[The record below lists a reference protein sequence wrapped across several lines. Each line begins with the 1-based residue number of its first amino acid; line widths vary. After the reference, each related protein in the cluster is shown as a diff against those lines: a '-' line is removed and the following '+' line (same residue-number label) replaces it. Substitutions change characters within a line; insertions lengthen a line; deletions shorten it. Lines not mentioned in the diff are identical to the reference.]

1 MYIFIVIMS
10 NVLNALG
17 YSRFLK
23 KRDEFTMNYTEVKST
38 FDTDIYSV
46 LKSRQKF
53 KVVEDAILDV
63 GSEVAKDEKPLEVK
77 DIVIKD
83 MKMMNKTERLE
94 EQLGKKK
101 DDSEKKEDNKKKE
114 DKSKE
119 DKSKEDK
126 SKEDK
131 SKEDKSKEDKPVEKE
146 ELMEP
151 KKNLIDDNEKD
162 FLFGTKPKKDDPDE
176 KKIENEATFQNETKE
191 ILQEDKYKKKIV
203 ITQEAL
209 EPPKEK
215 SPRKKK

>member
-1 MYIFIVIMS
+1 MS

-23 KRDEFTMNYTEVKST
+23 KRDEFTMNYSEVRST

-63 GSEVAKDEKPLEVK
+63 GSEVVKDEKPLEVK

-83 MKMMNKTERLE
+83 MKMMKKEQRLE

-101 DDSEKKEDNKKKE
+101 EEKSEKKEDKPDKKDDSDKKKVDTKE
-114 DKSKE
+114 DKS
-119 DKSKEDK
+119 DK
-126 SKEDK
+126 
-131 SKEDKSKEDKPVEKE
+131 KE
-146 ELMEP
+146 EVTEP
-151 KKNLIDDNEKD
+151 KKNLIDDKEKD
-162 FLFGTKPKKDDPDE
+162 FLFSSKPKKDDPEE

-191 ILQEDKYKKKIV
+191 ILKTGDVKKIN
-203 ITQEAL
+203 ITQDAL

>member
-23 KRDEFTMNYTEVKST
+23 KRDEFTMKYTEVKST

-63 GSEVAKDEKPLEVK
+63 SSEVVKDDKPLEVK

-83 MKMMNKTERLE
+83 MKLMKKEERLE
-94 EQLGKKK
+94 EQLGKNKQDK
-101 DDSEKKEDNKKKE
+101 SEKKEDKP
-114 DKSKE
+114 
-119 DKSKEDK
+119 
-126 SKEDK
+126 
-131 SKEDKSKEDKPVEKE
+131 KEDKPVKKE
-146 ELMEP
+146 EDKPVKKEEDKPVKKEEVTEP
-151 KKNLIDDNEKD
+151 KKNLIDDIEKD
-162 FLFGTKPKKDDPDE
+162 FLFSSKPKKDDPEE

-191 ILQEDKYKKKIV
+191 ILKTGNVKKIS

-209 EPPKEK
+209 EPQNEK

>member
-23 KRDEFTMNYTEVKST
+23 KRDDFTMNYSEVNGT

-63 GSEVAKDEKPLEVK
+63 GSEVVKDEKPLEVK

-101 DDSEKKEDNKKKE
+101 DESDKKKE
-114 DKSKE
+114 H
-119 DKSKEDK
+119 
-126 SKEDK
+126 
-131 SKEDKSKEDKPVEKE
+131 KPNDEATEGPKKE
-146 ELMEP
+146 ELTGEP
-151 KKNLIDDNEKD
+151 EKNLIDDNEKD
-162 FLFGTKPKKDDPDE
+162 FLFSSKPKKDDPEE

-191 ILQEDKYKKKIV
+191 ILKTGDVKKIS

-209 EPPKEK
+209 EPQNEK

>member
-10 NVLNALG
+10 NVLNTLG

-23 KRDEFTMNYTEVKST
+23 KRDEFTMKYTEVKST

-63 GSEVAKDEKPLEVK
+63 GSEVVKDEKPLEVK

-94 EQLGKKK
+94 EKLGKKK
-101 DDSEKKEDNKKKE
+101 DESDKKKE
-114 DKSKE
+114 H
-119 DKSKEDK
+119 
-126 SKEDK
+126 
-131 SKEDKSKEDKPVEKE
+131 KPNDEATEGPKKE
-146 ELMEP
+146 ELTGEP
-151 KKNLIDDNEKD
+151 EKNLIDDNEKD
-162 FLFGTKPKKDDPDE
+162 FLFSSKPKKDDPEE

-191 ILQEDKYKKKIV
+191 ILKTGDVKKIS

-209 EPPKEK
+209 EPQNEK

>member
-23 KRDEFTMNYTEVKST
+23 KRDEFTMNYSEVRST

-63 GSEVAKDEKPLEVK
+63 GSEVVKDEKPLEVK

-83 MKMMNKTERLE
+83 MKMMKKEQRLE

-101 DDSEKKEDNKKKE
+101 EDKPKE
-114 DKSKE
+114 DKSDKKDDSDKKKVDTKE
-119 DKSKEDK
+119 DKSDK
-126 SKEDK
+126 
-131 SKEDKSKEDKPVEKE
+131 KE
-146 ELMEP
+146 EVTEP
-151 KKNLIDDNEKD
+151 KKNLIDDKEKD
-162 FLFGTKPKKDDPDE
+162 FLFSSKPKKDDPEE

-191 ILQEDKYKKKIV
+191 ILKTGDVKKIN
-203 ITQEAL
+203 ITQDAL

>member
-1 MYIFIVIMS
+1 MS

-63 GSEVAKDEKPLEVK
+63 GSEVVKDEKPLEVK

-94 EQLGKKK
+94 EKLGKKK
-101 DDSEKKEDNKKKE
+101 DESDKKKE
-114 DKSKE
+114 DSDKKKE
-119 DKSKEDK
+119 H
-126 SKEDK
+126 
-131 SKEDKSKEDKPVEKE
+131 KPNDEITEEPKKE
-146 ELMEP
+146 ELTEEP
-151 KKNLIDDNEKD
+151 EKNLIDDNEKD
-162 FLFGTKPKKDDPDE
+162 FLFSSKPKKDDPDE

-191 ILQEDKYKKKIV
+191 ILKTGNVKKIS
-203 ITQEAL
+203 ISREAL
-209 EPPKEK
+209 EPQNEK

>member
-23 KRDEFTMNYTEVKST
+23 KRDEFTMKYTEVKST

-63 GSEVAKDEKPLEVK
+63 GSEVVKDEKPLEVK

-101 DDSEKKEDNKKKE
+101 DESDKKKE
-114 DKSKE
+114 DKPKEKE
-119 DKSKEDK
+119 DKPKD
-126 SKEDK
+126 
-131 SKEDKSKEDKPVEKE
+131 KEDKPVKKE
-146 ELMEP
+146 ELTEP
-151 KKNLIDDNEKD
+151 KKNPIDDNEKD
-162 FLFGTKPKKDDPDE
+162 FLFSSKPKKDDPEE

>member
-23 KRDEFTMNYTEVKST
+23 KRDEFTMKYTEVKGT

-63 GSEVAKDEKPLEVK
+63 GSEVVKDEKPLEVK

-83 MKMMNKTERLE
+83 MKLMNKEQRLE
-94 EQLGKKK
+94 EKLGKNKP
-101 DDSEKKEDNKKKE
+101 KEDKKE
-114 DKSKE
+114 DKSKKETE
-119 DKSKEDK
+119 DKSEKKEQ
-126 SKEDK
+126 
-131 SKEDKSKEDKPVEKE
+131 
-146 ELMEP
+146 LTEP
-151 KKNLIDDNEKD
+151 KKNLIDDSEKD
-162 FLFGTKPKKDDPDE
+162 FLLGSKSKKDDPDE
-176 KKIENEATFQNETKE
+176 KKIENEATFKNETKE

>member
-1 MYIFIVIMS
+1 MS
-10 NVLNALG
+10 NVLNTLG

-23 KRDEFTMNYTEVKST
+23 KRDEFTMNYSEVKST

-63 GSEVAKDEKPLEVK
+63 GSEVVKDEKPLEVR

-83 MKMMNKTERLE
+83 MKLMNKEQRLE
-94 EQLGKKK
+94 EKLG
-101 DDSEKKEDNKKKE
+101 KKKE
-114 DKSKE
+114 DKPKEDKKEDKPKEDKNADKPKEDKKDDKKEDKPKE
-119 DKSKEDK
+119 DKSN
-126 SKEDK
+126 
-131 SKEDKSKEDKPVEKE
+131 EKMTE
-146 ELMEP
+146 EPIEP
-151 KKNLIDDNEKD
+151 KKKIIDDNEKE
-162 FLFGTKPKKDDPDE
+162 FLFSSKPKKNDPEE

-203 ITQEAL
+203 ITQDAL

>member
-23 KRDEFTMNYTEVKST
+23 KRDEFTMNYSEVKST

-63 GSEVAKDEKPLEVK
+63 GSEVVKDEKPLEVK

-83 MKMMNKTERLE
+83 MKLMNKEQRLE
-94 EQLGKKK
+94 EKLGKKK
-101 DDSEKKEDNKKKE
+101 DDSKKGKEIDKKE
-114 DKSKE
+114 DKSKGE
-119 DKSKEDK
+119 KTEEPKKEGPK
-126 SKEDK
+126 
-131 SKEDKSKEDKPVEKE
+131 KE
-146 ELMEP
+146 ELTGEP

-162 FLFGTKPKKDDPDE
+162 FLFSSKPKKDDPEE

-191 ILQEDKYKKKIV
+191 ILKTGDVKKIS

-209 EPPKEK
+209 EPQNEK

>member
-1 MYIFIVIMS
+1 MS

-23 KRDEFTMNYTEVKST
+23 KRDEFTMKYTEVKST

-63 GSEVAKDEKPLEVK
+63 SSEVVKDDKPLEVK

-83 MKMMNKTERLE
+83 MKLMKKEERLE
-94 EQLGKKK
+94 EQLGKNKQEK
-101 DDSEKKEDNKKKE
+101 SEKKEDKP
-114 DKSKE
+114 
-119 DKSKEDK
+119 
-126 SKEDK
+126 
-131 SKEDKSKEDKPVEKE
+131 KEDKPVKKE
-146 ELMEP
+146 EDKPVKKEEVTEP

-162 FLFGTKPKKDDPDE
+162 FLFGSKPKKDDPEE

-191 ILQEDKYKKKIV
+191 ILKTGNVKKIS

-209 EPPKEK
+209 EPQNEK

>member
-63 GSEVAKDEKPLEVK
+63 GSEVVKDEKPLEVK

-94 EQLGKKK
+94 EKLGKKK
-101 DDSEKKEDNKKKE
+101 DESDKKKE
-114 DKSKE
+114 HSDKKKE
-119 DKSKEDK
+119 H
-126 SKEDK
+126 
-131 SKEDKSKEDKPVEKE
+131 KPNDETTEGPKKE
-146 ELMEP
+146 ELTGEP
-151 KKNLIDDNEKD
+151 EKILIDDNEKD
-162 FLFGTKPKKDDPDE
+162 FLFSSKPKKDDPDE

-191 ILQEDKYKKKIV
+191 ILKTGNVKKIS

-209 EPPKEK
+209 EPQNEK

>member
-23 KRDEFTMNYTEVKST
+23 KRDEFTMKYTEVKST

-63 GSEVAKDEKPLEVK
+63 SSEVVKDEKPLEVK

-83 MKMMNKTERLE
+83 MKMMKKEERLE

-101 DDSEKKEDNKKKE
+101 EDKPKEEKSDKKDDSDKKKV
-114 DKSKE
+114 DKP
-119 DKSKEDK
+119 
-126 SKEDK
+126 
-131 SKEDKSKEDKPVEKE
+131 KEDKPNKKE
-146 ELMEP
+146 EVITES

-162 FLFGTKPKKDDPDE
+162 FLFGSKPKKDNPDE

-191 ILQEDKYKKKIV
+191 ILKTENVKKIS
-203 ITQEAL
+203 ITQDAL

-215 SPRKKK
+215 NPRKKK

>member
-23 KRDEFTMNYTEVKST
+23 KRDEFTMNYSEVNGT

-53 KVVEDAILDV
+53 KVVEDAILDIS
-63 GSEVAKDEKPLEVK
+63 SEVVKDDKPLEVK

-83 MKMMNKTERLE
+83 MKLMNKEERLE
-94 EQLGKKK
+94 EKLGKNKEEK
-101 DDSEKKEDNKKKE
+101 SDSNKQKENKTKGKITEEPKKEEQK
-114 DKSKE
+114 
-119 DKSKEDK
+119 
-126 SKEDK
+126 
-131 SKEDKSKEDKPVEKE
+131 
-146 ELMEP
+146 EP

-162 FLFGTKPKKDDPDE
+162 FLFSSKPKKDDPEE

-191 ILQEDKYKKKIV
+191 ILKTDNVKKIN

-209 EPPKEK
+209 EPQNEK

>member
-1 MYIFIVIMS
+1 MS

-23 KRDEFTMNYTEVKST
+23 KRDEFTMNYSEVNGT

-53 KVVEDAILDV
+53 KVVEDAILDIS
-63 GSEVAKDEKPLEVK
+63 SEVVKDEKPLEVK

-83 MKMMNKTERLE
+83 MKLMNKEERLE
-94 EQLGKKK
+94 EKLGKNKEEK
-101 DDSEKKEDNKKKE
+101 SDSNKQKENKTKGKITGE
-114 DKSKE
+114 SK
-119 DKSKEDK
+119 
-126 SKEDK
+126 
-131 SKEDKSKEDKPVEKE
+131 KE
-146 ELMEP
+146 ELTEP
-151 KKNLIDDNEKD
+151 KKNLIDDKEKD
-162 FLFGTKPKKDDPDE
+162 FLFSSKPKKDDPEE

-191 ILQEDKYKKKIV
+191 ILKTENVKKIS

-209 EPPKEK
+209 ESQNEK

>member
-23 KRDEFTMNYTEVKST
+23 KRDEFTMNYSEVNGT

-53 KVVEDAILDV
+53 KVVEDAILDIS
-63 GSEVAKDEKPLEVK
+63 SEVVKDEKPLEVK

-83 MKMMNKTERLE
+83 MKLMNKEERLE
-94 EQLGKKK
+94 EKLGKNKEEK
-101 DDSEKKEDNKKKE
+101 SDSNKQKENKTKGKITGE
-114 DKSKE
+114 SK
-119 DKSKEDK
+119 
-126 SKEDK
+126 
-131 SKEDKSKEDKPVEKE
+131 KE
-146 ELMEP
+146 ELTEP
-151 KKNLIDDNEKD
+151 KKNLIDDKEKD
-162 FLFGTKPKKDDPDE
+162 FLFSSKPKKDDPEE

-191 ILQEDKYKKKIV
+191 ILKTENVKKIS

-209 EPPKEK
+209 ESQNEK

>member
-1 MYIFIVIMS
+1 MS

-23 KRDEFTMNYTEVKST
+23 KRDEFTMKYTEVKST

-63 GSEVAKDEKPLEVK
+63 SSEVVKDDKPLEVK

-83 MKMMNKTERLE
+83 MKLMKKEERLE
-94 EQLGKKK
+94 EQLGKNKQEK
-101 DDSEKKEDNKKKE
+101 SEKKEDKP
-114 DKSKE
+114 
-119 DKSKEDK
+119 
-126 SKEDK
+126 
-131 SKEDKSKEDKPVEKE
+131 KEDKPVKKE
-146 ELMEP
+146 EDKPVKKEEDKPVKKEEVTEP

-162 FLFGTKPKKDDPDE
+162 FLFGSKPKKDDPEE

-191 ILQEDKYKKKIV
+191 ILKTGNVKKIS

-209 EPPKEK
+209 EPQNEK

>member
-1 MYIFIVIMS
+1 MS

-23 KRDEFTMNYTEVKST
+23 KRDEFTMKYTEVKST

-63 GSEVAKDEKPLEVK
+63 SSEVVKDDKPLEVK

-83 MKMMNKTERLE
+83 MKLMKKEERLE
-94 EQLGKKK
+94 EQLGKNKQEK
-101 DDSEKKEDNKKKE
+101 SEKKEDKP
-114 DKSKE
+114 
-119 DKSKEDK
+119 
-126 SKEDK
+126 
-131 SKEDKSKEDKPVEKE
+131 KEDKPVKKE
-146 ELMEP
+146 EDKPVKKEEVTEP

-162 FLFGTKPKKDDPDE
+162 FLFSSKPKKDDPEE

-191 ILQEDKYKKKIV
+191 ILKTGNVKKIS

-209 EPPKEK
+209 EPQNEK

>member
-1 MYIFIVIMS
+1 MS

-23 KRDEFTMNYTEVKST
+23 KRDEFTMKYTEVKST

-63 GSEVAKDEKPLEVK
+63 SSEIVKDEKPLEVK

-83 MKMMNKTERLE
+83 MKMMKKEERLE
-94 EQLGKKK
+94 EQLGNNKQDKPK
-101 DDSEKKEDNKKKE
+101 DKE
-114 DKSKE
+114 DKSKPK
-119 DKSKEDK
+119 DKISE
-126 SKEDK
+126 E
-131 SKEDKSKEDKPVEKE
+131 PRKE
-146 ELMEP
+146 ERTEP

-162 FLFGTKPKKDDPDE
+162 FLFSSKPKKDLDE

-191 ILQEDKYKKKIV
+191 ILKTGNVKKIS

-209 EPPKEK
+209 ESQNEKK

>member
-23 KRDEFTMNYTEVKST
+23 KRDEFTMNYSEVRST

-63 GSEVAKDEKPLEVK
+63 GSEVVKDEKPLEVK

-83 MKMMNKTERLE
+83 MKMMKKEQRLE

-101 DDSEKKEDNKKKE
+101 EDKPKE
-114 DKSKE
+114 DKSDKKDDSDKKKVDTKE
-119 DKSKEDK
+119 DKSDK
-126 SKEDK
+126 
-131 SKEDKSKEDKPVEKE
+131 KE
-146 ELMEP
+146 EVLTEP
-151 KKNLIDDNEKD
+151 KKNLIDDKEKD
-162 FLFGTKPKKDDPDE
+162 FLFSSKPKKDDPEE

-191 ILQEDKYKKKIV
+191 ILKTGNVKKIN
-203 ITQEAL
+203 ITQDAL

>member
-23 KRDEFTMNYTEVKST
+23 KRDEFTMKYTEVKST

-63 GSEVAKDEKPLEVK
+63 GSEVLKDEKPLEVK

-83 MKMMNKTERLE
+83 MKLMKKEERLE
-94 EQLGKKK
+94 EQLGKNKQEK
-101 DDSEKKEDNKKKE
+101 SEKKEDKPKE
-114 DKSKE
+114 DKP
-119 DKSKEDK
+119 
-126 SKEDK
+126 
-131 SKEDKSKEDKPVEKE
+131 KEDKPVKKE
-146 ELMEP
+146 EVTEP

-162 FLFGTKPKKDDPDE
+162 FLFGSKPKKDDPEE

>member
-1 MYIFIVIMS
+1 MS

-23 KRDEFTMNYTEVKST
+23 KRDEFTMKYTEVKST

-63 GSEVAKDEKPLEVK
+63 SSEIVKDEKPLEVK

-83 MKMMNKTERLE
+83 MKLMNKEQRLE
-94 EQLGKKK
+94 EKLGKNKENDNKK
-101 DDSEKKEDNKKKE
+101 KEDSDKKEDNKKKE
-114 DKSKE
+114 DK
-119 DKSKEDK
+119 
-126 SKEDK
+126 
-131 SKEDKSKEDKPVEKE
+131 PVEKE
-146 ELMEP
+146 ELTEP
-151 KKNLIDDNEKD
+151 KKNLIDAKEKD
-162 FLFGTKPKKDDPDE
+162 FLFGSKPKKEDPEE

-203 ITQEAL
+203 ITQDAL

>member
-1 MYIFIVIMS
+1 MS

-23 KRDEFTMNYTEVKST
+23 KRDEFTMKYTEVKST

-63 GSEVAKDEKPLEVK
+63 SSEVVKDEKPLEVK

-101 DDSEKKEDNKKKE
+101 DESDKKKE
-114 DKSKE
+114 DSDKKKE
-119 DKSKEDK
+119 H
-126 SKEDK
+126 
-131 SKEDKSKEDKPVEKE
+131 KPNDEITEEPKKE
-146 ELMEP
+146 ELTEEP
-151 KKNLIDDNEKD
+151 EKNLIDDNEKD
-162 FLFGTKPKKDDPDE
+162 FLFSSKPRNDPDE

-191 ILQEDKYKKKIV
+191 ILKTGNVKKIS

-209 EPPKEK
+209 EPQNEK

>member
-23 KRDEFTMNYTEVKST
+23 KRDEFTMKYTEVKST

-63 GSEVAKDEKPLEVK
+63 GSEVVKDEKPLEVK

-83 MKMMNKTERLE
+83 MKMMKKEERLE
-94 EQLGKKK
+94 EQLGKNKQDK
-101 DDSEKKEDNKKKE
+101 PKEDSDKKE
-114 DKSKE
+114 DKSNEKIT
-119 DKSKEDK
+119 KGQK
-126 SKEDK
+126 
-131 SKEDKSKEDKPVEKE
+131 KE
-146 ELMEP
+146 EQTEP

-162 FLFGTKPKKDDPDE
+162 FLFGSKPKKDDPDE

-191 ILQEDKYKKKIV
+191 ILKTGDVKRIS

>member
-1 MYIFIVIMS
+1 MS

-23 KRDEFTMNYTEVKST
+23 KRDEFTMKYTEVKST

-63 GSEVAKDEKPLEVK
+63 SSEIVKDEKPLEVK

-83 MKMMNKTERLE
+83 MKMMKKEERLE
-94 EQLGKKK
+94 EQLGNNKQDKPK
-101 DDSEKKEDNKKKE
+101 DKE
-114 DKSKE
+114 DKSKPK
-119 DKSKEDK
+119 DKQDKPKDKEDK
-126 SKEDK
+126 SKPKDK
-131 SKEDKSKEDKPVEKE
+131 ISEEPRKE
-146 ELMEP
+146 ERTEP

-162 FLFGTKPKKDDPDE
+162 FLFSSKPKKDLDE

-191 ILQEDKYKKKIV
+191 ILKTGNVKKIS

-209 EPPKEK
+209 ESQNEKK

>member
-23 KRDEFTMNYTEVKST
+23 KRDEFTMKYTEVKST

-63 GSEVAKDEKPLEVK
+63 GSEVVKDEKPLEVK

-83 MKMMNKTERLE
+83 MKMMKKEERLE
-94 EQLGKKK
+94 EQLGKNKQDK
-101 DDSEKKEDNKKKE
+101 PKEDKKE
-114 DKSKE
+114 DKPK
-119 DKSKEDK
+119 
-126 SKEDK
+126 
-131 SKEDKSKEDKPVEKE
+131 KE
-146 ELMEP
+146 EQLTEP

-162 FLFGTKPKKDDPDE
+162 FLFGSKPKKDDPEE

-191 ILQEDKYKKKIV
+191 ILKTGNVKKIS

-209 EPPKEK
+209 EPKNEK

>member
-1 MYIFIVIMS
+1 MS

-23 KRDEFTMNYTEVKST
+23 KRDEFTMNYSEVNGT

-53 KVVEDAILDV
+53 KVVEDAILDIS
-63 GSEVAKDEKPLEVK
+63 SEVVKDDKPLEVK

-83 MKMMNKTERLE
+83 MKLMNKEERLE
-94 EQLGKKK
+94 EKLGKNKEEK
-101 DDSEKKEDNKKKE
+101 SDSNKQKENKTKGKITEEPKKEEQK
-114 DKSKE
+114 
-119 DKSKEDK
+119 
-126 SKEDK
+126 
-131 SKEDKSKEDKPVEKE
+131 
-146 ELMEP
+146 EP

-162 FLFGTKPKKDDPDE
+162 FLFSSKPKKDDPEE

-191 ILQEDKYKKKIV
+191 ILKTDNVKKIN

-209 EPPKEK
+209 EPQNEK

>member
-1 MYIFIVIMS
+1 MS

-23 KRDEFTMNYTEVKST
+23 KRDEFTMNYSEVKST

-63 GSEVAKDEKPLEVK
+63 GSEVVKDEKPLEVK

-83 MKMMNKTERLE
+83 MKLMNKEQRLE
-94 EQLGKKK
+94 EKLGKKK
-101 DDSEKKEDNKKKE
+101 DDSKKGKEIDKKE
-114 DKSKE
+114 DKSKGE
-119 DKSKEDK
+119 KTEEPKKEEPK
-126 SKEDK
+126 
-131 SKEDKSKEDKPVEKE
+131 KE
-146 ELMEP
+146 ELTEP

-162 FLFGTKPKKDDPDE
+162 FLFSSKPKKDDPEE

-191 ILQEDKYKKKIV
+191 ILKTGDVKKIS

-209 EPPKEK
+209 EPQNEK